1 MPWCALVWC
10 CAGCW
15 TYWVIP
21 FAARSGD
28 VIGPARL
35 SRGTNPRRN
44 AQFHHP
50 TFHHP
55 TFLPTSPADTPLL
68 SLVVSPPPVD
78 PLLPPLHALFSLAC
92 APVDTE
98 IVHDIGC
105 AFVTTTHG
113 VSVPPAPR
121 IRSPVAT
128 MAHTG
133 APRCCS
139 RLWRS
144 IPLYSPFC
152 SCLLRPWLR
161 VYLQPG
167 C

>member
-1 MPWCALVWC
+1 MSSVPQGLVGGQIRV
-10 CAGCW
+10 A
-15 TYWVIP
+15 TPSSTTRRSTSRRSSRPRQLIP
-21 FAARSGD
+21 
-28 VIGPARL
+28 L
-35 SRGTNPRRN
+35 SY
-44 AQFHHP
+44 
-50 TFHHP
+50 
-55 TFLPTSPADTPLL
+55 L
-68 SLVVSPPPVD
+68 SLLAPPPVD

-139 RLWRS
+139 SLWRS
-144 IPLYSPFC
+144 IPLYPPFC
-152 SCLLRPWLR
+152 SSSLRPWLR